1 MPEAGSN
8 DSQPSVVALL
18 LEQVRSG
25 SQSAF
30 HELLPL
36 VYEELRGLAHAQR
49 LQWQGDYTLDTGA
62 LVHEA
67 YLKLSGTDEPD
78 WESHAH
84 FQSVAARAMRQ
95 ILIDYSRGKR
105 SVKRG
110 GGWERVSLEDMKV
123 AGPAAGEAKK
133 RAQKLM
139 ALDDALERLKQL
151 DQRQGRIVECRFF
164 GGMTIRDTAVA
175 LGVSSAT
182 VKRDW
187 AVAKAWLYQDMQQ
200 ALGG

>member
-8 DSQPSVVALL
+8 DSQPSAVSLL
-18 LEQVRSG
+18 LERIRSG

-30 HELLPL
+30 HELVPL

-49 LQWQGDYTLDTGA
+49 LHWRGDHTLNTGA

-95 ILIDYSRGKR
+95 ILIDYSRSKR

-110 GGWERVSLEDMKV
+110 GRLVRVSLEDLKV
-123 AGPAAGEAKK
+123 PGPAAEESNE
-133 RAQKLM
+133 RVQKLV
-139 ALDDALERLKQL
+139 ALNEALERLERL

-164 GGMTIRDTAVA
+164 GGMTISDTAAA
-175 LGVSSAT
+175 LGVSPAT

>member
-1 MPEAGSN
+1 MPETDSN
-8 DSQPSVVALL
+8 DSQPSAVALL
-18 LEQVRSG
+18 LERIRSG

-30 HELLPL
+30 HELVPL

-49 LQWQGDYTLDTGA
+49 LHWGGDHTLDTSA

-67 YLKLSGTDEPD
+67 YVKLSGTDEPD

-110 GGWERVSLEDMKV
+110 GRLVRVSLEDPEV
-123 AGPAAGEAKK
+123 PGPDAEESTEQ
-133 RAQKLM
+133 AQKLM
-139 ALDDALERLKQL
+139 ALDKALERLERL
-151 DQRQGRIVECRFF
+151 DPRQGRIVECRFF
-164 GGMTIRDTAVA
+164 GRMTISDTAAA
-175 LGVSSAT
+175 LGISPAT

-200 ALGG
+200 AFGG